1 VIVGNQQLVGDDIL
15 VDLGDDGLHVV
26 IGLAP
31 FGIVV
36 GQDQPGKT
44 HARDFEIHRGSAQ
57 QIDAGQ
63 KIDAAVAQILGRR
76 RAPTMAVNAPR
87 TMIAESESAP
97 AVTMV
102 LILKRPSMNGP
113 DNRHDC
119 DT

>member
-76 RAPTMAVNAPR
+76 PRAHNGGQRAQNDDR
-87 TMIAESESAP
+87 GER
-97 AVTMV
+97 
-102 LILKRPSMNGP
+102 KRPGRDDGSDP
-113 DNRHDC
+113 ETTQHERPRQ
-119 DT
+119 